1 MEPSPSESSFP
12 FAAKEIDVM
21 VADSAEKVFST
32 MLSTS
37 AKVFVAYN
45 HGETPEKTHPRLNPA
60 DDQMMVVGM
69 IGFLGNI
76 KGVIYIYV
84 DEATSISITSSFL
97 GMDKKDLINNHETV
111 NDALGELSN
120 MISGTFKN
128 QLCDKGYNCRLTIPS
143 ILRANNFTIE
153 PLPGALHRMYQFE
166 IFDSAM
172 GLELVM
178 LEGE

>member
-1 MEPSPSESSFP
+1 MAEENTGGFP
-12 FAAKEIDVM
+12 FGTADIDVM
-21 VADSAEKVFST
+21 VADSV
-32 MLSTS
+32 
-37 AKVFVAYN
+37 AKVYDTMMNTKSTLYVAYDN
-45 HGETPEKTHPRLNPA
+45 GKTPEKTHPRLNA
-60 DDQMMVVGM
+60 QNDQMMVVGM
-69 IGFLGNI
+69 IGFLGSI

-84 DEATSISITSSFL
+84 DEPTSIAISGAFL
-97 GMDKKDLINNHETV
+97 GMDKAELKNNHETI

-128 QLCDKGYNCRLTIPS
+128 QICDKGYNCRLTIPS

-166 IFDSAM
+166 VFDSAM

-178 LEGE
+178 MEGD